1 MGYTTPCLKKN
12 TAEKEINH
20 MSRTLGTVVRGVRA
34 PIFREGDDVV
44 AITADTVVNALSE
57 EGIQPRDKD
66 IVAIT
71 ESVVARCQGNYASVQ
86 QIAADVKTKT
96 GSKTVGVSFPILSRN
111 RFSLLL
117 SGIASGAE
125 KVVLLLSLPSDEVG
139 NHLVSMEQLDE
150 AGVDPYRDVLT
161 LAQFRSHFGSV
172 IHPFTGVDYVDY
184 YQSLIEAAGAQTEI
198 VFSNRVESILDYTD
212 TVLCCDIHT
221 RRRSKAKLRAAGAKC
236 VLGLDDLLT
245 SSVNGSGY
253 NPQYGLL
260 GSNKADEERVKLFP
274 RDTMAVAEALG
285 AALSQRTGKHI
296 EAMIYGDGAFKDPAG
311 KIWELADPV
320 VSPGYTAGLEGTPN
334 ELKLKYLADKDFA
347 DLSGEALQKAISE
360 KIRQKDAKTSLV
372 GNMISEGTTPR
383 RLTDLIG
390 SLCDLTSG
398 SGDKGTPIVYI
409 QGYFDNYTT
418 D

>member
-12 TAEKEINH
+12 TAAKELNH

-96 GSKTVGVSFPILSRN
+96 GGKTVGVSFPILSRN

-184 YQSLIEAAGAQTEI
+184 YQSLIEAAGAQAEI

-418 D
+418 E